1 MTERELRTIVD
12 VSHEEGVIEEDEKDM
27 INNVFDLGDA
37 KAKEVM
43 VPRVRVIMADID
55 SSYEDLIEIFREEQ
69 FTRIPIYK
77 DSIDNIVGLVNMKDL
92 LLYRDFEHFK
102 IEDILRKPYFT
113 YENKPV
119 SELLLEMKNAAFN
132 LAIVMDEYGEMA
144 GIIRYELLWS
154 PCLYQS
160 RTTANARKEIR
171 IHYQHQQCSRKNW
184 ASHLGAVCSKQ
195 VCIGRL

>member
-1 MTERELRTIVD
+1 MALTYAPIVKVLMFVLTPVIFLINLFSKSILKILGVNKNGSNPSMTESELRTIVD

-92 LLYRDFEHFK
+92 LLYRDLN
-102 IEDILRKPYFT
+102 ILRLKIY
-113 YENKPV
+113 
-119 SELLLEMKNAAFN
+119 
-132 LAIVMDEYGEMA
+132 
-144 GIIRYELLWS
+144 
-154 PCLYQS
+154 
-160 RTTANARKEIR
+160 
-171 IHYQHQQCSRKNW
+171 
-184 ASHLGAVCSKQ
+184 
-195 VCIGRL
+195 